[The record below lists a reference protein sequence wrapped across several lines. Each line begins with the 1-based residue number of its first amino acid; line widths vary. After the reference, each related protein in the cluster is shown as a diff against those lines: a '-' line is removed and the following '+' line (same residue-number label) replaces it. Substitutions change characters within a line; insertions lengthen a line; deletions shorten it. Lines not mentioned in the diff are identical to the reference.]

1 MAIEDSVA
9 VLDAKTGMA
18 RPVRRGDAIGAEV
31 PVTVHAS
38 RSTQSL
44 GQNLPPVHED
54 TRTVIVLPQGAVVRL
69 TAGLTPGET
78 VVLTNRATGADVLC
92 RVSSVKS
99 QPGVQHYVDLEF
111 SQRAP
116 GFWGDASPAQSAA
129 VLETPAAVP
138 RPSVLPAAAPDPPPP
153 SVPERPVA
161 AKPAPIAARHPAAN
175 PLNPA
180 LLAEPVSAAGP
191 VRPADTVRPVRA
203 PFPTQVST
211 QDAARASS
219 SPLAATTLL
228 GAETARGTSFGW
240 KRRAPLVAAASV
252 LLVAGTALGGYW
264 FYLQEGMFS
273 DIPAPRQFV
282 TVPRSLA
289 PPPVPP
295 QAHSAAED
303 PGPTALNPAPLPLPA
318 AEAHVISESG
328 SPVQPVNRIE
338 PPPAPIA
345 RAPLPEARRN
355 SVAIGKLQA
364 PSPRTL
370 PSTPVTGEAPPMVVG
385 ATVDLLV
392 AATESPLLA
401 GTGSDAPPPPPGSRS
416 TIGGQLQPPRLI
428 SSPAAT
434 YPPNARRQRVQGEV
448 VMDALVDET
457 GKVVETTVISGPVVL
472 QSAAREAVRSW
483 RYAPARLNGDPIPVH
498 TTVNVRFSLN

>member
-9 VLDAKTGMA
+9 VLDSKTGTA
-18 RPVRRGDAIGAEV
+18 RPVRRGDAIGAEI

-138 RPSVLPAAAPDPPPP
+138 RPGVLAAAPAPPPP
-153 SVPERPVA
+153 SVAERPLA
-161 AKPAPIAARHPAAN
+161 AKPAPIAAQHPAAK

-203 PFPTQVST
+203 PFPIHVST
-211 QDAARASS
+211 EDVARASPFS
-219 SPLAATTLL
+219 LTATPL
-228 GAETARGTSFGW
+228 GIETARGASFGR

-264 FYLQEGMFS
+264 FYVQEGMFS

-282 TVPRSLA
+282 NMPRSLA

-295 QAHSAAED
+295 QAYSAAED
-303 PGPTALNPAPLPLPA
+303 PGATTLNRAPLPLPA
-318 AEAHVISESG
+318 AEAHLISESG
-328 SPVQPVNRIE
+328 PPVQPVNRIE
-338 PPPAPIA
+338 PPPTPIA

-355 SVAIGKLQA
+355 SVAIGRMQA

-370 PSTPVTGEAPPMVVG
+370 PSTPLTGEAPPMDVG
-385 ATVDLLV
+385 ATAGLGV
-392 AATESPLLA
+392 APTEGPLLA

-428 SSPAAT
+428 SSSPAT

-457 GKVVETTVISGPVVL
+457 GKVVETKVISGPVAL